1 MPTIKEAIPYK
12 KPRLVLTKRGFS
24 IIYTSPS
31 PSGRDLGWGL
41 ETLELAKEE
50 VTFVSCILVAIRTV
64 NRVSINAFCI

>member
-1 MPTIKEAIPYK
+1 MPAIKEAIPYK
-12 KPRLVLTKRGFS
+12 KPRLVSTRRGFL

-50 VTFVSCILVAIRTV
+50 VTFVSSILVAIRTV
-64 NRVSINAFCI
+64 NRISINAFCI